1 MDLKSLAQ
9 NLAHS
14 ESLLGIYDYYHPTT
28 TMTTTSQWE
37 TQHAGTP
44 VLSSPSLYSQSSKN
58 SSLLHR

>member
-14 ESLLGIYDYYHPTT
+14 KSLLDIYYHYHPTT

-37 TQHAGTP
+37 IQHSGIPA
-44 VLSSPSLYSQSSKN
+44 LSSPSFIPSVFQE
-58 SSLLHR
+58 LLSFTR